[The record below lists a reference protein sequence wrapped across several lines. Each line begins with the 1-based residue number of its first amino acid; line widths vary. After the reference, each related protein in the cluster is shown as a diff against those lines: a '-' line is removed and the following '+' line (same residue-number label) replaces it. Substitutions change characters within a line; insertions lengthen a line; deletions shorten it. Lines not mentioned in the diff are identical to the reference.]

1 MDDTRYIISDAAKM
15 VDVESHVLRYW
26 EDELGIEVPRNELG
40 HRYYTDKEI
49 KLFSDI
55 RALKEKG
62 FQLKAIKMILQAVN
76 ESMPASNII
85 SIDDV
90 RKNYTE
96 ESEKLEAEAAVEI
109 KQDVETAEVHK
120 EELVDKPEILEAK
133 EETTELT
140 KAEETA
146 SLTPSEKMSHFKYIM
161 DGIIT
166 QALRE
171 NNKVLEGNISHG
183 VVRELDNQM
192 KAMEAREEMR
202 YRLLDEAIRG
212 KQKGRKQVAAA
223 KVPAY
228 TPTKMNKKKGWFG
241 RK

>member
-55 RALKEKG
+55 RALKDKG

-76 ESMPASNII
+76 ESTTSNNII
-85 SIDDV
+85 SIDEV
-90 RKNYTE
+90 RKNYSE
-96 ESEKLEAEAAVEI
+96 ESLKSEVEPEED
-109 KQDVETAEVHK
+109 KQNAMESEVHK
-120 EELVDKPEILEAK
+120 NELEDEPEILEAK
-133 EETTELT
+133 VESTQLL
-140 KAEETA
+140 KAQEA
-146 SLTPSEKMSHFKYIM
+146 AALTPSEKMGHFKYIM
-161 DGIIT
+161 DGIIM

-183 VVRELDNQM
+183 VARELDNHL

-212 KQKGRKQVAAA
+212 KQKGRKQVAVT

-241 RK
+241 KK